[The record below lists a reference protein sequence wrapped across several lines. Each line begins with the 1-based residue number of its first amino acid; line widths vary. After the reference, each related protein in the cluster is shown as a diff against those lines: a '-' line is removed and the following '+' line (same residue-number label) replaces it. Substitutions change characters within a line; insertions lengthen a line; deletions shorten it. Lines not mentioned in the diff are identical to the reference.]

1 MRFVN
6 CKKVLVLL
14 FMQMFLSGSAVFAQ
28 DYLFKVIAA
37 SGKCTVQ
44 RSGKTD
50 KMRAGIKLIQGD
62 VVKLNDGDYAGLVSN
77 NGRSLELKKAG
88 SYNAGELE
96 KMIAPGKGNIQKFT
110 EYVLTASVNKKSS
123 DNMKTLGAV
132 VRGKAEQ
139 LETHFPK
146 FTSLISTAVTAKW
159 FSENPN
165 SVYLFKIV
173 NGEDRAVFMKEVK
186 DTSFVMELSGL
197 GLLPDV
203 KYAWVVESLS
213 KQASVSDSNYFAL
226 LPDSKIGLI
235 KDSLNELQKGME
247 QNSAVDRL
255 AKIVFLQNN
264 NLNYDILNEY
274 EEILK
279 IAPGVDEYT
288 DSYTAFLLENGMTKK
303 AESILKNSK

>member
-6 CKKVLVLL
+6 CRIVLQLLLIQIILFSQVL
-14 FMQMFLSGSAVFAQ
+14 SAQ

-37 SGKCTVQ
+37 SGKCTVLKN
-44 RSGKTD
+44 GKTD
-50 KMRAGIKLIQGD
+50 KLRAGIKLMQGD

-77 NGRSLELKKAG
+77 KGRSLELKKPG
-88 SYNAGELE
+88 TYNAGELE

-146 FTSLISTAVTAKW
+146 FTCLINNSITAKW

-165 SVYLFKIV
+165 SIYLFKIV
-173 NGEDRAVFMKEVK
+173 NGQDIAVFMKEVK
-186 DTSFVMELSGL
+186 DTSFTVELSGL
-197 GLLPDV
+197 GLQPDA

-213 KQASVSDSNYFAL
+213 KQASVSDSNYFTLYA
-226 LPDSKIGLI
+226 DGKISLI
-235 KDSLNELQKGME
+235 KDSLNELQKGMD
-247 QNSAVDRL
+247 QNSAVDRM
-255 AKIVFLQNN
+255 AKIVFLQDN

-279 IAPGVDEYT
+279 LAPGVDEYT
-288 DSYTAFLLENGMTKK
+288 DSYTAFLLENGMTKR